1 MSISVNKDI
10 CIGCGTCVS
19 LCPDSFQIG
28 EDGKSEVISQVD
40 NECVHNA
47 VVSCPVQA
55 ISIE

>member
-19 LCPDSFQIG
+19 LCPSNFRLG
-28 EDGKSEVISQVD
+28 EDGKSEPISQEVT
-40 NECVHNA
+40 ECVHNA
-47 VVSCPVQA
+47 VESCPVQA

>member
-19 LCPDSFQIG
+19 LCPGSFRLG
-28 EDGKSEVISQVD
+28 EDGKSEPISQEES
-40 NECVHNA
+40 ECVHNA
-47 VVSCPVQA
+47 IESCPVQA